1 MFTPSS
7 PAVVEPAAGA
17 ADARADG
24 PPVDAAAAERLGLLP
39 LLREAS
45 ADDDATL
52 KRAVAFLE
60 KEGARS
66 LADVAK
72 YGLAEEF
79 VEALLLTG
87 RVSRAK
93 LQDEQSS
100 SNPNPNPNPNP
111 SPNPNPIPNP
121 IPNPNAKLQEE
132 LGVLARQGEGLV
144 ARVGRLRAALSLPM
158 DPAELSLQAAVR
170 AGTEQLGLEE
180 HGPLQ
185 AQVERLLGVLG
196 VN

>member
-7 PAVVEPAAGA
+7 PPVVEPAAGA

-45 ADDDATL
+45 ADDGATL

-79 VEALLLTG
+79 VEALQLTG

-93 LQDEQSS
+93 LHD
-100 SNPNPNPNPNP
+100 
-111 SPNPNPIPNP
+111 
-121 IPNPNAKLQEE
+121 E

-158 DPAELSLQAAVR
+158 DPAELSLQAAVH
-170 AGTEQLGLEE
+170 AGMEQLGLEE

-185 AQVERLLGVLG
+185 AQVERLLQVLG

>member
-1 MFTPSS
+1 
-7 PAVVEPAAGA
+7 
-17 ADARADG
+17 
-24 PPVDAAAAERLGLLP
+24 VDAAAAERLGLLP

-45 ADDDATL
+45 ADDEATL

-79 VEALLLTG
+79 VEALQLTG
-87 RVSRAK
+87 RVSR
-93 LQDEQSS
+93 
-100 SNPNPNPNPNP
+100 
-111 SPNPNPIPNP
+111 
-121 IPNPNAKLQEE
+121 AKLQEE